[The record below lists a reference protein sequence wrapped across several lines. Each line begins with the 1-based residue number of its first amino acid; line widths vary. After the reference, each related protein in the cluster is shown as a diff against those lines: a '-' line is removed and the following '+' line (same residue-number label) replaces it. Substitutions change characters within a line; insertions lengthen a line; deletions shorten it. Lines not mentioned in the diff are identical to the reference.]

1 MKHKNP
7 YYELDVR
14 YIGTQDRTPAEIEKD
29 AKLMG
34 EHIKKLKTGKEAR
47 AHQKGNEGLPKR
59 K

>member
-14 YIGTQDRTPAEIEKD
+14 FIGTQDRTAAEIEKD
-29 AKLMG
+29 AKLTG
-34 EHIKKLKTGKEAR
+34 EHIKKLKAGKDAFV
-47 AHQKGNEGLPKR
+47 HQKGKKRLPKT

>member
-34 EHIKKLKTGKEAR
+34 EHIKKLKAGKEAT
-47 AHQKGNEGLPKR
+47 AHQKDNKTPPKR